1 MKRLPYG
8 IKFNLVLCALIGLC
22 LAYAIVVALIFTIG
36 NALE

>member
-1 MKRLPYG
+1 MKRIPYG

-22 LAYAIVVALIFTIG
+22 IAYTIVTALIFTIG